1 MKKLLSLL
9 MVMICAIGTS
19 AQQGWTARTG
29 QSQDRTVVIADFSV
43 TNGASVYEGNW
54 RIGVLVGDEC
64 RLVTQDNA
72 TDVLTSVNNQQFL
85 MLEVPGNFDAEND
98 EGKEIVI
105 KVRSSM
111 GDVYT
116 LKPDQT
122 LTWQP
127 QTTYGVG
134 SGPRVQLALTLPAA
148 VTLSGFRIDAGNS
161 VDLTNFLNVSPANAQ
176 IPENLI
182 WYVGNNYYQPGDY
195 GQFATISGSTL
206 TAVKPNLSE
215 GENLPI
221 PYGFVINAGNYMP
234 LLVNDNP
241 VENASFYI
249 EQPATTL
256 TIVTETFE
264 VERGS
269 AEELT
274 VFMRNQHNYKA
285 YSTTPEEITD
295 EVKWEI
301 EDASY
306 IQEDQGTWEP
316 IKGGTTRIRPYI
328 ERADGNLYPEGN
340 KWITVNIIVPVE
352 EAYFNWPYDPQT
364 QQQITFKC
372 NVGDEDILEH
382 LAQYIKILPLEATD
396 RTYTIT
402 DNPDYYGSPNE
413 EGYNPVLSIYED
425 NTIEALAPGYAQLT
439 IQPNGVGGEDLAFT
453 VDVYVYD
460 PLKEVSFSKDPLVF
474 NTQDAN
480 TTLSTI
486 ANGIRQNIV
495 WQQDDKLLQF
505 GTIEVAGVLTGSG
518 SFSANGPML
527 TLDNTEI
534 PKGESTVT
542 VKLGWNDYSNYDG
555 TEETIQQVWNNN
567 GQSFTVKIYKGLD
580 HFTITVTPNSDNPTR
595 GTITLTPVPADAD
608 FDWADYADILTV
620 SSDYYDSSWHTIDIK
635 AGGEGIYTYVALQ
648 PGMFAANCDPDEED
662 VFFEVPYRI
671 TFANGWQW
679 KSNPYGDMMSNKNLY
694 SYFGDDLAEAR
705 TYDKLLYND
714 PEWGYWGSLYD
725 SQEIAIEQAQMYK
738 VKMNAA
744 HETFLYGGNSAEWN
758 EFNVAKGWNW
768 IGSPYFYKR
777 TLDRITT
784 PVDGMI
790 VVGKTGSAEY
800 DYNSNTWSG
809 DLKAIE
815 PGQGYYVYMPA
826 ETETGTIILECEVF
840 GHMNQSDDGGA
851 GARAARQSVW
861 SYDHSRFAN
870 NLTMV
875 AEVSDLDNPE
885 EYTIGAFVDGE
896 CRGEGIFEDGRAF
909 ITVHTDGGEQVALRL
924 HNELTGEYTDIDQTI
939 STTAM
944 RLGSLKAPVQLT
956 AQGVVTGISTV
967 EGAQQPTE
975 RFDLNGRTVKGNHK
989 GMTIV
994 RQADGSVRK
1003 VVR

>member
-9 MVMICAIGTS
+9 MVLCCAIGAS

-54 RIGVLVGDEC
+54 RIGVFVGDEC

-105 KVRSSM
+105 KVSSSM

-127 QTTYGVG
+127 ETTYGVG
-134 SGPRVQLALTLPAA
+134 SGPRVQLALTLPAE

-234 LLVNDNP
+234 LIVNGNP

-264 VERGS
+264 VERGF

-301 EDASY
+301 EDATY

-372 NVGDEDILEH
+372 NVGDENILQH
-382 LAQYIKILPLEATD
+382 LDQYVRILPLDATD

-402 DNPDYYGSPNE
+402 DISSYGSPQE
-413 EGYNPVLSIYED
+413 LGYRPVLYVNSD
-425 NTIEALAPGYAQLT
+425 NTIEASASGYAELL
-439 IQPNGVGGEDLAFT
+439 IQPNGIGGEDLAFT
-453 VDVYVYD
+453 VFVEVDD
-460 PLKEVSFSKDPLVF
+460 PLKEVSFTEDPLTF
-474 NTQDAN
+474 DSATNT
-480 TTLSTI
+480 LETI
-486 ANGIRQNIV
+486 TSGIRRNIS
-495 WQQDDKLLQF
+495 WQDEYKALQF
-505 GTIEVAGVLTGSG
+505 GTLSVAGVLTGSG
-518 SFSANGPML
+518 EFSANGPML
-527 TLDNTEI
+527 TLNNTEI
-534 PKGESTVT
+534 PKGESTIT
-542 VKLGWNDYSNYDG
+542 VRLGWNDYSQYDG
-555 TEETIQQVWNNN
+555 TEESIAQQWNA
-567 GQSFTVKIYKGLD
+567 GQSFKVVITMGLD
-580 HFTITVTPNSDNPTR
+580 HFTITVTPSSDDPTR

-620 SSDYYDSSWHTIDIK
+620 RSDNYDSFWHVIDIE
-635 AGGEGIYTYVALQ
+635 AGGEGTYTYVALL
-648 PGMFAANCDPDEED
+648 PGEFAANCDPDEED
-662 VFFEVPYRI
+662 VIFEVPYRV

-679 KSNPYGDMMSNKNLY
+679 KSNPYGNMMSNKNLY
-694 SYFGDDLAEAR
+694 SYFGDDLVEAR

-714 PEWGYWGSLYD
+714 TEWGYWGSLYD

-744 HETFLYGGNSAEWN
+744 HETFLYGGNAVMYA
-758 EFNVAKGWNW
+758 FNVVKGWNW

-784 PVDGMI
+784 PVNGMV

-800 DYNSNTWSG
+800 DEIHDTWSG
-809 DLKAIE
+809 DLKTID
-815 PGQGYYVYMPA
+815 PGQGYYVYLPD
-826 ETETGTIILECEVF
+826 ESSYIIGFVEEVF
-840 GHMNQSDDGGA
+840 GHINQMDDDDVPV

-861 SYDHSRFAN
+861 SYDQSRFAN
-870 NLTMV
+870 NLTVV

>member
-9 MVMICAIGTS
+9 MVLCCAIGAS

-54 RIGVLVGDEC
+54 RIGVFVGDEC

-105 KVRSSM
+105 KVSSSM

-127 QTTYGVG
+127 ETTYGVG
-134 SGPRVQLALTLPAA
+134 SGPRVQLALTLPAE

-234 LLVNDNP
+234 LIVNGNP

-264 VERGS
+264 VERGF

-301 EDASY
+301 EDATY

-372 NVGDEDILEH
+372 NVGDENILQH
-382 LAQYIKILPLEATD
+382 LDQYVRILPLDATD

-402 DNPDYYGSPNE
+402 DISSYGSPQE
-413 EGYNPVLSIYED
+413 LGYRPVLYVNSD
-425 NTIEALAPGYAQLT
+425 NTIEALASGSAELL
-439 IQPNGVGGEDLAFT
+439 IQPNGIGGEDLAFT
-453 VDVYVYD
+453 VFVEVDD
-460 PLKEVSFSKDPLVF
+460 PLKEVSFTEDPLTF
-474 NTQDAN
+474 DSATNT
-480 TTLSTI
+480 LETI
-486 ANGIRQNIV
+486 TSGIRRNII
-495 WQQDDKLLQF
+495 WQDEYKALQF
-505 GTIEVAGVLTGSG
+505 GTLSVAGVLTGSG
-518 SFSANGPML
+518 EFSANGPML
-527 TLDNTEI
+527 TLNNTEI
-534 PKGESTVT
+534 PKGESTIT
-542 VKLGWNDYSNYDG
+542 VRLGWNDYSQYDG
-555 TEETIQQVWNNN
+555 TEESIAQQWNA
-567 GQSFTVKIYKGLD
+567 GQSFKVVITMGLD
-580 HFTITVTPNSDNPTR
+580 HFTITVTPSSDDPTR

-620 SSDYYDSSWHTIDIK
+620 RSDNYDSFWHVIDIK
-635 AGGEGIYTYVALQ
+635 AGGEGIYTYVALL

-662 VFFEVPYRI
+662 VFFEVPYRV

-679 KSNPYGDMMSNKNLY
+679 KSNPYGNMMSNKNLY

-714 PEWGYWGSLYD
+714 TEWGYWGSLYD

-744 HETFLYGGNSAEWN
+744 HETFLYGGNAVMYA
-758 EFNVAKGWNW
+758 FNVVKGWNW

-784 PVDGMI
+784 PVNGMV

-800 DYNSNTWSG
+800 DEIHDTWSG
-809 DLKAIE
+809 DLKTID
-815 PGQGYYVYMPA
+815 PGQGYYVYLPD
-826 ETETGTIILECEVF
+826 ESSYIIGFVEEVF
-840 GHMNQSDDGGA
+840 GHINQMDDDDVPV

-861 SYDHSRFAN
+861 SYDQSRFAN
-870 NLTMV
+870 NLTVV

>member
-9 MVMICAIGTS
+9 MVLCCAIGAS

-54 RIGVLVGDEC
+54 RIGVFVGGEC
-64 RLVTQDNA
+64 RLVTSDNA
-72 TDVLTSVNNQQFL
+72 QGVLTHMNNQQFL

-105 KVRSSM
+105 KVSSSM

-127 QTTYGVG
+127 ETTYGVG
-134 SGPRVQLALTLPAA
+134 SGPRVQLALTLPAE

-234 LLVNDNP
+234 LIVNGNP

-264 VERGS
+264 VERGF

-301 EDASY
+301 EDATY

-372 NVGDEDILEH
+372 NVGDENILQH
-382 LAQYIKILPLEATD
+382 LDQYIKILPLDATD

-402 DNPDYYGSPNE
+402 DISSYGSPQE
-413 EGYNPVLSIYED
+413 LGYRPVLYVNSD
-425 NTIEALAPGYAQLT
+425 NTIEALAAGSAELL
-439 IQPNGVGGEDLAFT
+439 IQPNGIGGEDLAFT
-453 VDVYVYD
+453 VFVEVDD
-460 PLKEVSFSKDPLVF
+460 PLKEVSFTEDPLTF
-474 NTQDAN
+474 DSATNT
-480 TTLSTI
+480 LETI
-486 ANGIRQNIV
+486 TSGIRRNII
-495 WQQDDKLLQF
+495 WQDEYKTLQF
-505 GTIEVAGVLTGSG
+505 GTLSVAGVLTGSG
-518 SFSANGPML
+518 EFSPNGPML
-527 TLDNTEI
+527 TLNNTEI
-534 PKGESTVT
+534 PKGESTIT
-542 VKLGWNDYSNYDG
+542 VRLGWNDYSQYDG
-555 TEETIQQVWNNN
+555 TEESIAQQWNA
-567 GQSFTVKIYKGLD
+567 GQSFKVVITMGLD
-580 HFTITVTPNSDNPTR
+580 HFTITVTPSSDDPTR

-620 SSDYYDSSWHTIDIK
+620 RSDNYDSFWHVIDIK
-635 AGGEGIYTYVALQ
+635 AGGEGTYTYVALL
-648 PGMFAANCDPDEED
+648 PGEFAANCDPGEED
-662 VFFEVPYRI
+662 VFFEVPYRV

-679 KSNPYGDMMSNKNLY
+679 KSNPYGNMMSNKNLY
-694 SYFGDDLAEAR
+694 SYFGDDLVEAR

-714 PEWGYWGSLYD
+714 TEWGYWGSLYD

-744 HETFLYGGNSAEWN
+744 HETFLYGGNAVMYA
-758 EFNVAKGWNW
+758 FNVVKGWNW

-784 PVDGMI
+784 PVNGMV

-800 DYNSNTWSG
+800 DEIHDTWSG
-809 DLKAIE
+809 DLKTID
-815 PGQGYYVYMPA
+815 PGQGYYVYLPD
-826 ETETGTIILECEVF
+826 ESSYIIGFVEEVF
-840 GHMNQSDDGGA
+840 GHINQMDDDDVPV

-861 SYDHSRFAN
+861 SYDQSRFAN
-870 NLTMV
+870 NLTVV

>member
-9 MVMICAIGTS
+9 MVLCCAIGAS

-54 RIGVLVGDEC
+54 RIGVFVGDEC

-105 KVRSSM
+105 KVSSSM

-127 QTTYGVG
+127 ETTYGVG
-134 SGPRVQLALTLPAA
+134 SGPRVQLALTLPAE

-234 LLVNDNP
+234 LIVNGNP

-264 VERGS
+264 VERGF

-301 EDASY
+301 EDATY

-372 NVGDEDILEH
+372 NVGDENILQH
-382 LAQYIKILPLEATD
+382 LDQYVRILPLDATD

-402 DNPDYYGSPNE
+402 DISSYGSPQE
-413 EGYNPVLSIYED
+413 LGYRPVLYVNSD
-425 NTIEALAPGYAQLT
+425 NTIEALASGSAELL
-439 IQPNGVGGEDLAFT
+439 IQPNGIGGEDLAFT
-453 VDVYVYD
+453 VFVEVDD
-460 PLKEVSFSKDPLVF
+460 PLKEVSFTEDPLTF
-474 NTQDAN
+474 DSATNT
-480 TTLSTI
+480 LETI
-486 ANGIRQNIV
+486 TSGIRRNII
-495 WQQDDKLLQF
+495 WQDEYKALQF
-505 GTIEVAGVLTGSG
+505 GTLSVAGVLTGSG
-518 SFSANGPML
+518 EFSANGPML
-527 TLDNTEI
+527 TLNNTEI
-534 PKGESTVT
+534 PKGESTIT
-542 VKLGWNDYSNYDG
+542 VRLGWNDYSQYDG
-555 TEETIQQVWNNN
+555 TEESIAQQWNA
-567 GQSFTVKIYKGLD
+567 GQSFKVVITMGLD
-580 HFTITVTPNSDNPTR
+580 HFTITVTPSSDDPTR

-620 SSDYYDSSWHTIDIK
+620 RSDNYDSFWHVIDIK
-635 AGGEGIYTYVALQ
+635 AGGEGTYTYVALL
-648 PGMFAANCDPDEED
+648 PGEFAANCDPDEED
-662 VFFEVPYRI
+662 VIFEVPYRV

-679 KSNPYGDMMSNKNLY
+679 KSNPYGNMMSNKNLY

-714 PEWGYWGSLYD
+714 TEWGYWGSLYD

-744 HETFLYGGNSAEWN
+744 HETFLYGGNAVMYA
-758 EFNVAKGWNW
+758 FNVVKGWNW

-784 PVDGMI
+784 PVNGMV

-800 DYNSNTWSG
+800 DEIHDTWSG
-809 DLKAIE
+809 DLKTID
-815 PGQGYYVYMPA
+815 PGQGYYVYLPD
-826 ETETGTIILECEVF
+826 ESSYIIGFVEEVF
-840 GHMNQSDDGGA
+840 GHINQMDDDDVPV

-861 SYDHSRFAN
+861 SYDQSRFAN
-870 NLTMV
+870 NLTVV

>member
-54 RIGVLVGDEC
+54 RIGVFVGDEC

-105 KVRSSM
+105 KVSSSM

-134 SGPRVQLALTLPAA
+134 SGPRVQLALTLPAE

-234 LLVNDNP
+234 LLVNGNP

-256 TIVTETFE
+256 TIVTGEYS
-264 VERGS
+264 VIINN

-274 VFMRNQHNYKA
+274 MFMKNNANVLA
-285 YSTTPEEITD
+285 YSTNPTEIT
-295 EVKWEI
+295 EQVKWQF
-301 EDASY
+301 DATY
-306 IQEDQGTWEP
+306 IQAGQDSWKP
-316 IKGGTTRIRPYI
+316 IKGGTTSIQPYI
-328 ERADGNLYPEGN
+328 ERADGNLYPDGN
-340 KWITVNIIVPVE
+340 KGILLNIIVPVE
-352 EAYFNWPYDPQT
+352 NAYFNWPNDPQT

-372 NVGDEDILEH
+372 NVGDENILQH
-382 LAQYIKILPLEATD
+382 LDQYVRILPLDATD

-402 DNPDYYGSPNE
+402 DISSYGSPQE
-413 EGYNPVLSIYED
+413 LGYRPVLYVNSD
-425 NTIEALAPGYAQLT
+425 NTIEALAAGSAELL
-439 IQPNGVGGEDLAFT
+439 IQPNGIGGEDLAFT
-453 VDVYVYD
+453 VFVEVDD
-460 PLKEVSFSKDPLVF
+460 PLKEVSFTEDPLTF
-474 NTQDAN
+474 DSATNT
-480 TTLSTI
+480 LETI
-486 ANGIRQNIV
+486 TSGIRRNII
-495 WQQDDKLLQF
+495 WQDEYKTLQF
-505 GTIEVAGVLTGSG
+505 GTLSVAGVLTGSG
-518 SFSANGPML
+518 EFSPNGPML
-527 TLDNTEI
+527 TLNNTEI
-534 PKGESTVT
+534 PKGESTIT
-542 VKLGWNDYSNYDG
+542 VRLGWNDYSQYDG
-555 TEETIQQVWNNN
+555 TEESIAQQWNA
-567 GQSFTVKIYKGLD
+567 GQSFKVIITMGLD
-580 HFTITVTPNSDNPTR
+580 HFTITVTPSSDDPTR

-620 SSDYYDSSWHTIDIK
+620 RSDNYDSSWHTIDIK
-635 AGGEGIYTYVALQ
+635 AGGEGIYTYVALL
-648 PGMFAANCDPDEED
+648 PGEFAANCDPDEED
-662 VFFEVPYRI
+662 VFFEVPYRVS
-671 TFANGWQW
+671 FANGWQW

-714 PEWGYWGSLYD
+714 TEWGYWGSLYD

-744 HETFLYGGNSAEWN
+744 HETFLYNGNSAEWN

-861 SYDHSRFAN
+861 SYDQSRFAN
-870 NLTMV
+870 NLTVV

-956 AQGVVTGISTV
+956 AQGVVTGISSV
-967 EGAQQPTE
+967 ESAQQQTE

>member
-54 RIGVLVGDEC
+54 RIGVFVGGEC
-64 RLVTQDNA
+64 RLVTSDNA
-72 TDVLTSVNNQQFL
+72 QGVLTHMNNQQFL
-85 MLEVPGNFDAEND
+85 MLEVPGNFDDEND

-127 QTTYGVG
+127 ETTYGVG
-134 SGPRVQLALTLPAA
+134 SGPRVQLALTLPAE

-161 VDLTNFLNVSPANAQ
+161 VDLTNFLNVSPTNAQ

-215 GENLPI
+215 GENQPI
-221 PYGFVINAGNYMP
+221 PYGFVINAGNYNP
-234 LLVNDNP
+234 LFVNGNP

-264 VERGS
+264 VERGF

-301 EDASY
+301 EDATY
-306 IQEDQGTWEP
+306 IQEDLGTWEP

-352 EAYFNWPYDPQT
+352 EAYFNWPNDPQT

-372 NVGDEDILEH
+372 NVGDENILER
-382 LAQYIKILPLEATD
+382 LDQYIKILPLDATD

-402 DNPDYYGSPNE
+402 DISSYGSPQE
-413 EGYNPVLSIYED
+413 LGYRPVLSVNSD
-425 NTIEALAPGYAQLT
+425 NAIEALAAGSAELL
-439 IQPNGVGGEDLAFT
+439 IQPNGIGGENLAFT
-453 VDVYVYD
+453 VFVEVFD
-460 PLKEVSFSKDPLVF
+460 PLKEVSFTENPLTF
-474 NTQDAN
+474 DSASNT
-480 TTLSTI
+480 LETI
-486 ANGIRQNIV
+486 TSGIRRNII
-495 WQQDDKLLQF
+495 WQDEYKTLQF
-505 GTIEVAGVLTGSG
+505 GTLSVAGVLTGSG
-518 SFSANGPML
+518 EFSANGPML
-527 TLDNTEI
+527 TLNNTEI
-534 PKGESTVT
+534 PKGESTIT
-542 VKLGWNDYSNYDG
+542 VRLGWNDYSQYDG
-555 TEETIQQVWNNN
+555 TEESIAQQWNA
-567 GQSFTVKIYKGLD
+567 GQSFKVVITMGLD
-580 HFTITVTPNSDNPTR
+580 HFTITVTPSSDDPTR

-620 SSDYYDSSWHTIDIK
+620 RSDYYDSSWHTIDIK
-635 AGGEGIYTYVALQ
+635 AGGEGTYTYVALL

-662 VFFEVPYRI
+662 VFFEVPYRV

-679 KSNPYGDMMSNKNLY
+679 KSNPYGDMMSNKDLY

-738 VKMNAA
+738 VKMDAA
-744 HETFLYGGNSAEWN
+744 HETFLYNGNSAEWN

-777 TLDRITT
+777 TLDRIST

-896 CRGEGIFEDGRAF
+896 CRGEGIFENGLAF
-909 ITVHTDGGEQVALRL
+909 ITVHTDGREQVSFQL
-924 HNELTGEYTDIDQTI
+924 HNELTDEYIDINQTVT
-939 STTAM
+939 SGTM
-944 RLGSLKAPVQLT
+944 RLGSMKAPVQLT
-956 AQGVVTGISTV
+956 SQAVVTGISTV

-994 RQADGSVRK
+994 RQADGTVRK